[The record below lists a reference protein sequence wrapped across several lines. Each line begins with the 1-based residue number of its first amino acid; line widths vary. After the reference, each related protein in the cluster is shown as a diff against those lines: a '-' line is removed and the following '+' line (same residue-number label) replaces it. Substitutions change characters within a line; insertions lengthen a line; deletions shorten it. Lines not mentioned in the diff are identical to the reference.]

1 MSKFNLTL
9 THIQGAYIKGQHL
22 AKSEIE
28 AEQNIERD
36 NVWDVVDEQD
46 FLFEVT
52 GEKFLDFEDAGTLR
66 DSFEEAYYTTWEDH
80 VGKG

>member
-1 MSKFNLTL
+1 MSTFVMTVVHLQN
-9 THIQGAYIKGQHL
+9 AFIKGKHQ
-22 AKSEIE
+22 ANTEIE
-28 AEQNIERD
+28 AGQNIERD

-52 GEKFLDFEDAGTLR
+52 GEKYLSIEDAGSLR
-66 DSFEEAYYTTWEDH
+66 DSFEEAYYTTWEDN